1 MPRVLCGQAQGR
13 GGSYGRKEDAER
25 LGFRKE
31 VACTLWDV
39 VAKFKKR
46 ADDAQAEF
54 LGAIELR
61 NEIFEEEQALLSE
74 KEDWAREH
82 AVLIR
87 EKEEVQREISM
98 KVKDNKML
106 FCVFLCMLAV
116 MVAVL
121 VGVILKK

>member
-1 MPRVLCGQAQGR
+1 M
-13 GGSYGRKEDAER
+13 
-25 LGFRKE
+25 
-31 VACTLWDV
+31 
-39 VAKFKKR
+39 
-46 ADDAQAEF
+46 
-54 LGAIELR
+54 
-61 NEIFEEEQALLSE
+61 SE
-74 KEDWAREH
+74 KEDWARER

-98 KVKDNKML
+98 RVKDNKML